1 MNGVLVEIR
10 VVVYLYLFP
19 SSSFD
24 TLFWKYCNID
34 GERPP
39 TMMLLPPCE
48 SRRSL
53 ILSTLL
59 LWNNPCSSNKKPI
72 TLEDWSTF
80 ICDYTPREVRAAVQ
94 TTGRFLYRGA
104 SASVARMEIDH
115 PEPDLLLPETYDDS
129 SALTY
134 FQCLEQTLISKARP
148 STGHITTSTA
158 TEAGRWG
165 PVVSVWPLGDS
176 FSYVWP
182 QDRSTLFPGGNC
194 GAETLVVDRGLTK
207 ALEQDREILFYS
219 DFSQSPRIP
228 SGISRQ
234 WRSAYITIPRD
245 QDGELYQLLQKK
257 NFGL

>member
-1 MNGVLVEIR
+1 
-10 VVVYLYLFP
+10 
-19 SSSFD
+19 
-24 TLFWKYCNID
+24 
-34 GERPP
+34 
-39 TMMLLPPCE
+39 MMLLLPCE

-59 LWNNPCSSNKKPI
+59 LWNNPSSNRKPI

-115 PEPDLLLPETYDDS
+115 PEPDLLLPETYNDS
-129 SALTY
+129 NALQY
-134 FQCLEQTLISKARP
+134 FQCLDQTLTSKARP
-148 STGHITTSTA
+148 STGHIA
-158 TEAGRWG
+158 ALDANEAGLWG
-165 PVVSVWPLGDS
+165 PVVSVWPLGDA
-176 FSYVWP
+176 FSYAWP

-194 GAETLVVDRGLTK
+194 GAEVLEVDRGLTK
-207 ALEQDREILFYS
+207 AMVQDQEILFYS
-219 DFSQSPRIP
+219 DFSQSQRIP

-234 WRSAYITIPRD
+234 WKSAYITIPRD

-257 NFGL
+257 NYGL